1 MSTEQTR
8 LELLDELKD
17 ETGDKLRRLRDAE
30 SVLQDRIDRL
40 QLSIIDFEYI
50 QKYIKALYRP
60 EYQAPAIDLE
70 SIDNMID
77 QVNWL
82 MKSPDNIPVH
92 MYERLKA
99 VLVSLKT
106 EILSRQCQREGTLAF
121 VPSEDLDAANLAQ

>member
-30 SVLQDRIDRL
+30 SVLKDRIDRL
-40 QLSIIDFEYI
+40 QSSIIDFEYI
-50 QKYIKALYRP
+50 QRHIKALRRP

-70 SIDNMID
+70 SIYNMID

-82 MKSPDNIPVH
+82 INNPGNIPVH

-99 VLVSLKT
+99 VLVSLKS
-106 EILSRQCQREGTLAF
+106 EIRSRQCQRDGKLAF
-121 VPSEDLDAANLAQ
+121 VPSDDLDAANLAP